1 MSLLQ
6 SESLKFLAPL
16 ALICGLYYFHFTFR
30 CHKVTHLQY
39 SLRYHKSVCCHSVK
53 NISRVIKKKVDEHI
67 SFEGNLQNSLAEYAR
82 STKKLVR
89 DMMDD
94 QQSSL
99 DYLSNQ
105 VLFFFIIKA
114 CTSYFSLQVLSF

>member
-1 MSLLQ
+1 M
-6 SESLKFLAPL
+6 
-16 ALICGLYYFHFTFR
+16 
-30 CHKVTHLQY
+30 
-39 SLRYHKSVCCHSVK
+39 
-53 NISRVIKKKVDEHI
+53 DEHI
-67 SFEGNLQNSLAEYAR
+67 YFEGNLQNSLAEYAR

-105 VLFFFIIKA
+105 VLF
-114 CTSYFSLQVLSF
+114 YFHYKDLYFLFLTAGVVFLRKNRAH

>member
-1 MSLLQ
+1 M
-6 SESLKFLAPL
+6 
-16 ALICGLYYFHFTFR
+16 
-30 CHKVTHLQY
+30 
-39 SLRYHKSVCCHSVK
+39 
-53 NISRVIKKKVDEHI
+53 DEHI

-114 CTSYFSLQVLSF
+114 CTCYFSLQVLSF